1 MNLNILIVIRHVAPY
16 LLCTYVR
23 TKVGQVVLQHK
34 HIGMSYQFS
43 HLSENIYKKVVL
55 PFTFIISKQIK
66 MGKVPKF
73 EDKYHIDCHYKLTLK
88 YLVQLE

>member
-1 MNLNILIVIRHVAPY
+1 MWHLIFYVHI
-16 LLCTYVR
+16 YVR
-23 TKVGQVVLQHK
+23 TQVGQVVLL
-34 HIGMSYQFS
+34 HIGMSYLFS

-73 EDKYHIDCHYKLTLK
+73 EDKYHNNCHHKLTLK
-88 YLVQLE
+88 YFSTRGHP

>member
-23 TKVGQVVLQHK
+23 TKVGQVVLL
-34 HIGMSYQFS
+34 HIGMSYLFS

-73 EDKYHIDCHYKLTLK
+73 EDKYHINCHYKLTLK

>member
-1 MNLNILIVIRHVAPY
+1 MWHLIFYVHI
-16 LLCTYVR
+16 YVR
-23 TKVGQVVLQHK
+23 TQVGQVVLLHT
-34 HIGMSYQFS
+34 GMSYLFS
-43 HLSENIYKKVVL
+43 HLCENIYKKVVL

-73 EDKYHIDCHYKLTLK
+73 EDKYHINCLYKLTLK